1 MIILGHNGSGKS
13 TLVKIFSGDILPSS
27 GQVIID
33 GVDISQIDIQTK
45 SRDIV
50 TLSQKALSHILDL
63 MKSEGISTN
72 THHLRVGV
80 KGGGCS
86 GLSYT
91 MDFDDSITEMDDVI
105 DLDEIKVVID
115 KKSVLYLYGTELNYS
130 DGLNGKGFEWVN
142 PNASRTCGCGES
154 FAL

>member
-1 MIILGHNGSGKS
+1 M
-13 TLVKIFSGDILPSS
+13 
-27 GQVIID
+27 
-33 GVDISQIDIQTK
+33 
-45 SRDIV
+45 V

-63 MKSEGISTN
+63 MKSEGISTD

-130 DGLNGKGFEWVN
+130 DGLNGKGFEWIN